1 MRFITSTDLK
11 RWADTRESQ
20 SLLPELVRR
29 LICAS
34 VKQLDRLSFPC
45 GDAVHMPGWDGI
57 VSCPEPIDLV
67 PEGDSLWEC
76 GVNKEIQAKAND
88 DIIKRA
94 ADPLG
99 HIKSNSTFVFVTPRE
114 WAGADAWVIANQSG
128 WKKLVVY
135 TAVEL
140 EAWIEKCPAVGIWL
154 ADKLNILNAGGYQLP
169 DEFWMQW
176 ASGDQYTLPYQI
188 VTAGRRKI
196 AEKVLNACFNPSVLE
211 IQALTQSEAVAFVLA
226 TIATS
231 SEVDKLTAKTIVV
244 TDKNTFD
251 DLVSHY
257 DNLIIITT
265 LRANMSYALA
275 RNHTVICAV
284 TPQDQVS
291 TAEMLPRVEREAFVK
306 AIENCGFDSAQAR
319 KIATDTARDVNVVRR
334 RLKIDRLKPEWANSD
349 GISALLPI
357 ILLGQWN
364 ENIKGDLELV
374 EKISGKT
381 YAEYVKILQHF
392 RLMPDSPISN
402 VGTVWRLKSPMDAMS
417 YASAYLTDRDLAKL
431 KEICGLLI
439 ADDDPE
445 AEDKVASDGW
455 GMWQFK
461 QQFSSDIKKGTY
473 QSLILLSL
481 INDESNRRN
490 IWVDDLLQELLN
502 DWTLKRFLSNR
513 TFFTLLAE
521 ASPEAFLDFL
531 ERTGKEIYD
540 VIFTPQISHIG
551 LTGWN
556 IYYTEVLFALEML
569 AWDEDYIYRV
579 TSLLLRFSTYKNDSN
594 YANKPANSLTD
605 IFRFQLPQTFVKF
618 ENKIEILTSLS
629 SSYRTQICELC
640 FRILEGN
647 GPRVLSQT
655 HFYKWRHFS
664 DLSSPEYI
672 SVPVD
677 DVIAVVKLLLNC
689 TIFSEDDICK
699 LLKLSTNKCIRY
711 CRTYIFNAITERK
724 DSICNSEMIEHTLRD
739 ELTHHLSYPG
749 TAWALSEKELEPYK
763 TLLSDIEPK
772 DVVLKYRW
780 MFEDMF
786 LRLPQK
792 REMDFQKESQMIQ
805 EIRNDAVKE
814 ILSERGRIGIW
825 ELVRVAKCPSSVVNS
840 MIQLYGDGLLQ
851 DVCLKFCENIV
862 DINFLQTFFQ
872 NLFFQMDEDN
882 YVRIIEEVR
891 AYGNTCLSICLYAP
905 RYNERLATIANDF
918 GEEIETLYWQNIKVA
933 YVKKLNPIHVV
944 DKLARVNRYDEA
956 LELIYH
962 KKDSQIPN
970 SLKVNVIKGLIFS
983 GQRDFTPRVDWYYIG
998 SVIEDLDKSEDPD
1011 IISELIQIEFF
1022 AYRALEHHRDI
1033 NGLRLIKE
1041 LMSKPE
1047 LLMELMVMAY
1057 KSDDI
1062 KEEEEVSESEINNRN
1077 LMATCSFSILYNLSC
1092 CPGVDGQGNVNPE
1105 ALRTYIYRLYELSV
1119 ENHRS
1124 QVTDMVVGS
1133 LLGNLPRNDSYPQ
1146 DILGE
1151 IVEGLKSDSVDEHI
1165 QMRIFNSRGVT
1176 TRAFAEGGDQERELV
1191 ALFKIY
1197 RDKVKFKYPRL
1208 AKIFTKMMDRY
1219 EYYANREDCVAQLE
1233 DLEY

>member
-1 MRFITSTDLK
+1 
-11 RWADTRESQ
+11 
-20 SLLPELVRR
+20 
-29 LICAS
+29 
-34 VKQLDRLSFPC
+34 
-45 GDAVHMPGWDGI
+45 
-57 VSCPEPIDLV
+57 
-67 PEGDSLWEC
+67 
-76 GVNKEIQAKAND
+76 
-88 DIIKRA
+88 
-94 ADPLG
+94 
-99 HIKSNSTFVFVTPRE
+99 
-114 WAGADAWVIANQSG
+114 
-128 WKKLVVY
+128 
-135 TAVEL
+135 
-140 EAWIEKCPAVGIWL
+140 
-154 ADKLNILNAGGYQLP
+154 
-169 DEFWMQW
+169 
-176 ASGDQYTLPYQI
+176 
-188 VTAGRRKI
+188 
-196 AEKVLNACFNPSVLE
+196 
-211 IQALTQSEAVAFVLA
+211 
-226 TIATS
+226 
-231 SEVDKLTAKTIVV
+231 
-244 TDKNTFD
+244 
-251 DLVSHY
+251 
-257 DNLIIITT
+257 
-265 LRANMSYALA
+265 
-275 RNHTVICAV
+275 
-284 TPQDQVS
+284 
-291 TAEMLPRVEREAFVK
+291 
-306 AIENCGFDSAQAR
+306 
-319 KIATDTARDVNVVRR
+319 
-334 RLKIDRLKPEWANSD
+334 
-349 GISALLPI
+349 
-357 ILLGQWN
+357 
-364 ENIKGDLELV
+364 
-374 EKISGKT
+374 
-381 YAEYVKILQHF
+381 
-392 RLMPDSPISN
+392 
-402 VGTVWRLKSPMDAMS
+402 
-417 YASAYLTDRDLAKL
+417 
-431 KEICGLLI
+431 
-439 ADDDPE
+439 
-445 AEDKVASDGW
+445 
-455 GMWQFK
+455 
-461 QQFSSDIKKGTY
+461 
-473 QSLILLSL
+473 
-481 INDESNRRN
+481 
-490 IWVDDLLQELLN
+490 
-502 DWTLKRFLSNR
+502 
-513 TFFTLLAE
+513 
-521 ASPEAFLDFL
+521 
-531 ERTGKEIYD
+531 
-540 VIFTPQISHIG
+540 
-551 LTGWN
+551 
-556 IYYTEVLFALEML
+556 
-569 AWDEDYIYRV
+569 
-579 TSLLLRFSTYKNDSN
+579 
-594 YANKPANSLTD
+594 
-605 IFRFQLPQTFVKF
+605 
-618 ENKIEILTSLS
+618 
-629 SSYRTQICELC
+629 
-640 FRILEGN
+640 
-647 GPRVLSQT
+647 
-655 HFYKWRHFS
+655 
-664 DLSSPEYI
+664 
-672 SVPVD
+672 
-677 DVIAVVKLLLNC
+677 
-689 TIFSEDDICK
+689 
-699 LLKLSTNKCIRY
+699 
-711 CRTYIFNAITERK
+711 
-724 DSICNSEMIEHTLRD
+724 MIEHTLRD

-780 MFEDMF
+780 MFEDLF

-1062 KEEEEVSESEINNRN
+1062 NEEEEVSESEINNRN

-1119 ENHRS
+1119 EHHRS

>member
-1 MRFITSTDLK
+1 M
-11 RWADTRESQ
+11 
-20 SLLPELVRR
+20 
-29 LICAS
+29 
-34 VKQLDRLSFPC
+34 
-45 GDAVHMPGWDGI
+45 HGWDGI

-135 TAVEL
+135 TAIEL

-169 DEFWMQW
+169 DKFWMQW

-188 VTAGRRKI
+188 VTAGRKK
-196 AEKVLNACFNPSVLE
+196 ATEKVFKACFNPSVLE

-226 TIATS
+226 AIATS
-231 SEVDKLTAKTIVV
+231 SEADRLTAKTIVV
-244 TDKNTFD
+244 TDKNALD
-251 DLVSHY
+251 DIVSHY
-257 DNLIIITT
+257 ENLIIITT

-284 TPQDQVS
+284 TPEDQVS

-374 EKISGKT
+374 EKISEKT
-381 YAEYVKILQHF
+381 YADYVKILQHF

-417 YASAYLTDRDLAKL
+417 YASAYLTDGDLAKL
-431 KEICGLLI
+431 KEICGLLV

-445 AEDKVASDGW
+445 AEDKVTSDGW

-531 ERTGKEIYD
+531 ERIGKEIYD

-605 IFRFQLPQTFVKF
+605 IFRFQLPQTFAKF

-711 CRTYIFNAITERK
+711 CRTYILNAITERK
-724 DSICNSEMIEHTLRD
+724 DSICKSEMIEHTLRD

-749 TAWALSEKELEPYK
+749 AAWALSEKELEPYK

-962 KKDSQIPN
+962 KKDSQIPD

-983 GQRDFTPRVDWYYIG
+983 GQRDFTPRIDWYYIG
-998 SVIEDLDKSEDPD
+998 SVIEDLDKSEDPE
-1011 IISELIQIEFF
+1011 IISALIQIEFF

-1062 KEEEEVSESEINNRN
+1062 NEEEEVSESEINNRK

-1119 ENHRS
+1119 EHHRS

>member
-1 MRFITSTDLK
+1 
-11 RWADTRESQ
+11 
-20 SLLPELVRR
+20 
-29 LICAS
+29 
-34 VKQLDRLSFPC
+34 
-45 GDAVHMPGWDGI
+45 
-57 VSCPEPIDLV
+57 
-67 PEGDSLWEC
+67 
-76 GVNKEIQAKAND
+76 
-88 DIIKRA
+88 
-94 ADPLG
+94 
-99 HIKSNSTFVFVTPRE
+99 
-114 WAGADAWVIANQSG
+114 
-128 WKKLVVY
+128 
-135 TAVEL
+135 
-140 EAWIEKCPAVGIWL
+140 
-154 ADKLNILNAGGYQLP
+154 
-169 DEFWMQW
+169 
-176 ASGDQYTLPYQI
+176 
-188 VTAGRRKI
+188 
-196 AEKVLNACFNPSVLE
+196 
-211 IQALTQSEAVAFVLA
+211 
-226 TIATS
+226 
-231 SEVDKLTAKTIVV
+231 
-244 TDKNTFD
+244 
-251 DLVSHY
+251 
-257 DNLIIITT
+257 
-265 LRANMSYALA
+265 MS
-275 RNHTVICAV
+275 
-284 TPQDQVS
+284 
-291 TAEMLPRVEREAFVK
+291 
-306 AIENCGFDSAQAR
+306 
-319 KIATDTARDVNVVRR
+319 
-334 RLKIDRLKPEWANSD
+334 
-349 GISALLPI
+349 
-357 ILLGQWN
+357 
-364 ENIKGDLELV
+364 
-374 EKISGKT
+374 
-381 YAEYVKILQHF
+381 
-392 RLMPDSPISN
+392 DSPIAN

-417 YASAYLTDRDLAKL
+417 YASAYLTDGDLAKL
-431 KEICGLLI
+431 KEMCGLLI

-445 AEDKVASDGW
+445 AEDKVASDGLE
-455 GMWQFK
+455 MWHFK

-490 IWVDDLLQELLN
+490 VWVDGLLHELLN
-502 DWTLKRFLSNR
+502 GWTLKRFLSNR

-531 ERTGKEIYD
+531 EGTGEEIYD
-540 VIFTPQISHIG
+540 IVFTPQKSHMG

-556 IYYTEVLFALEML
+556 IYYTDLLFALEML

-579 TSLLLRFSTYKNDSN
+579 TSLLLRFSSYKNDSN
-594 YANKPANSLTD
+594 YANKPANSLAE
-605 IFRFQLPQTFVKF
+605 IYRFPLPQTFAKF
-618 ENKIEILTSLS
+618 ENRMEILTSLS
-629 SSYRTQICELC
+629 SSYRTQISELC

-699 LLKLSTNKCIRY
+699 LLKLSTNKCIRC
-711 CRTYIFNAITERK
+711 CRTYILNAITERK
-724 DSICNSEMIEHTLRD
+724 DSICKSEMIEHTLRD

-749 TAWALSEKELEPYK
+749 AAWALSEKELEPYK

-780 MFEDMF
+780 MFEEMF

-956 LELIYH
+956 MEWIYYN
-962 KKDSQIPN
+962 KDSQIPD

-983 GQRDFTPRVDWYYIG
+983 GQRDFTPRIDWYYIG
-998 SVIEDLDKSEDPD
+998 SVIEDLDKSEDPE
-1011 IISELIQIEFF
+1011 IISALIQIEFF

-1033 NGLRLIKE
+1033 NSLRLIKE

-1062 KEEEEVSESEINNRN
+1062 NDEEEVSESEINNSK

-1092 CPGVDGQGNVNPE
+1092 CPGVDGQGNVNPD

-1119 ENHRS
+1119 EHHRS

-1133 LLGNLPRNDSYPQ
+1133 LLN
-1146 DILGE
+1146 
-1151 IVEGLKSDSVDEHI
+1151 
-1165 QMRIFNSRGVT
+1165 
-1176 TRAFAEGGDQERELV
+1176 
-1191 ALFKIY
+1191 
-1197 RDKVKFKYPRL
+1197 
-1208 AKIFTKMMDRY
+1208 
-1219 EYYANREDCVAQLE
+1219 
-1233 DLEY
+1233 